1 MTDKIIGE
9 RYTLQNQLGAGGMGT
24 VYLGRDVRSQQMVA
38 IKQLKSE
45 IATPEAIERFRREG
59 EALRDL
65 NHPNIVK
72 MLDMFEHDG
81 QHYLVMEY
89 VSGGDL
95 SDLIKTGDIPLE
107 TVLTLAI
114 DLADALTRAHKLN
127 IIHRDLKPENVLI
140 GDDGVLRLTDFGIA
154 RIGSQGRVT
163 ETGLV
168 MGTLPYMPPEAFD
181 DVSIDTRYDVWAFG
195 VILFELLAG
204 QRPFDDNGLIANILS
219 APLPDLEALCPDAPI
234 ALVDLIY
241 RMLER
246 NIDARIPSVRIV
258 GAELEA
264 IQQGRTHQKPQQT
277 QRFDVDI
284 PEFMTLSKHNLPAQ
298 MTPFVGREHE
308 LDELEKLL
316 KDPTMRLITIL
327 AQGGMGKTRLSLE
340 LAQRAV
346 DANLYADGVYFVELA
361 PLTAAE
367 NIPNAIGDACG
378 FQFLGEGTPKEQLLS
393 ILKDRQTLLV
403 IDNYEHLSDGFA
415 LVTDILQSAPTVE
428 IIATSRQQLS
438 QAGETLFYLSGMDF
452 PDFET
457 PEDALDYAA
466 VKLFMNSAKRAN
478 PSFELR
484 EDNLDYVARICKLVQ
499 GMPLG
504 IVLAASWLTLLD
516 VSEIANEIQGG
527 LDFLETDETT
537 LPERQRNIRAVMD
550 YSWGQM
556 TEAEQHVFMKLS
568 VFRGGFMRDA
578 AQAVAG
584 ANLRILMSLTKKSFI
599 RRDAD
604 SGRYEIHELLRQ
616 YAEEHLQL
624 IGESEAILE
633 RHTDYFAEFLA
644 IRTPQIKGQRQ
655 GESVREIEGDFSNIR
670 KAWDYAVNHTN
681 YEALDRMM
689 ETLSLYVDMCAM
701 YKVGEELFEKAVD
714 YLMPLNPSEIHPVF
728 NRLRVRY
735 VQVWILQGHA
745 PIPDHIYELLGDCIS
760 IAEQYSDSMTTML
773 CSWSRV
779 ELAKQRGEVDVA
791 LNAHKHTRI
800 LTQKLNEPYYEGR
813 ILRAVDWIDVFF
825 HHTVSGIPIEISRQ
839 HQELL
844 LKIQDVNGLSHAH
857 FYHALRARGDGTVDQ
872 AVDALQKAMAGW
884 RSTNENKSLGIA
896 IYVMGDISFRQ
907 GEIELGEAM
916 MIQSKEIMLK
926 MNFLGNEPKN
936 YAIRS
941 LVKTIQRQYDSSR
954 DYIHKALNYGNS
966 PEFMINIYISRAFL
980 AIALGEYER
989 AKSHLDQVIFYRT
1002 HTHISE
1008 SIDILLIS
1016 AFLIDHNHE
1025 YTRVVECL
1033 GLAFNI
1039 KPEITGWMDKWDL
1052 LTQLQADLRTQLG
1065 DEAYNTA
1072 WERGKSL
1079 DLETVIQDL
1088 IAEFGEDG

>member
-1 MTDKIIGE
+1 MQIGHYQLGNE
-9 RYTLQNQLGAGGMGT
+9 LGAGGMGT
-24 VYLGRDVRSQQMVA
+24 VYRGTDERTRDTVA
-38 IKQLKSE
+38 IKRLKPE
-45 IATPEAIERFRREG
+45 IATPETIERFRREG

-72 MLDMFEHDG
+72 LLDMFEYEG
-81 QHYLVMEY
+81 QHYLVMDY

-95 SDLIKTGDIPLE
+95 SQLIATGDIPLE
-107 TVLTLAI
+107 TVLTLSI
-114 DLADALTRAHKLN
+114 DLADALTRAHKLD

-163 ETGLV
+163 ETDLV

-234 ALVDLIY
+234 ALVDLVY

-246 NIDARIPSVRIV
+246 NIDARIPSVRHA
-258 GAELEA
+258 GAALED
-264 IQQGRTHQKPQQT
+264 ILQGRTHKPQPT
-277 QRFDVDI
+277 QRFDIDT
-284 PEFMTLSKHNLPAQ
+284 PQFMTLSKHNVPAQ
-298 MTPFVGREHE
+298 TTPFVGREHE

-378 FQFLGEGTPKEQLLS
+378 FQFLGEGTPKEQLQS

-466 VKLFMNSAKRAN
+466 VKLFMNSGKRAN
-478 PSFELR
+478 PSFELN
-484 EDNLDYVARICKLVQ
+484 DGNLDEVSRICKLVE

-516 VSEIANEIQGG
+516 VSEIADEIQGG

-556 TEAEQHVFMKLS
+556 TEAEQQVFIKLS
-568 VFRGGFMRDA
+568 VFQGGFTRDA

-584 ANLRILMSLTKKSFI
+584 ANLRILMSLTKKSLI

-604 SGRYEIHELLRQ
+604 SGRYQIHELLRQ
-616 YAEEHLQL
+616 FAEERLQHSSGL
-624 IGESEAILE
+624 EKILAQ
-633 RHTDYFAEFLA
+633 HMTYFADFMA
-644 IRTPQIKGQRQ
+644 DRAPDIKGKRQ
-655 GESVREIEGDFSNIR
+655 IESIREIEVDFSNIR
-670 KAWDYAVNHTN
+670 GAWEYAVNHTN
-681 YEALDRMM
+681 YEALEQMT

-701 YKVGEELFEKAVD
+701 YKVGEALFADAVERLKPSNLD
-714 YLMPLNPSEIHPVF
+714 DIDPLF

-735 VQVWILQGHA
+735 LQIWILQEIR
-745 PIPDHIYELLGDCIS
+745 PIPQHMNELMDASIEFANKHGDKL
-760 IAEQYSDSMTTML
+760 TLML
-773 CSWSRV
+773 CYWLKSEFGRIRGDIEYRYYEAARKLAS
-779 ELAKQRGEVDVA
+779 ELK
-791 LNAHKHTRI
+791 
-800 LTQKLNEPYYEGR
+800 EPYYEGR
-813 ILRAVDWIDVFF
+813 ILRVMDFSNTMLLGGKSD
-825 HHTVSGIPIEISRQ
+825 TTLEIASQ

-844 LKIQDVNGLSHAH
+844 HRINDVNGLSHSLSYQSGRNMNSGQLEEAIQGLQEAV
-857 FYHALRARGDGTVDQ
+857 FGYQASNDSKSVGVCIFTLGICKFIQGEFDRAETLLLSGEQSKLKTNYLAFIPWLYFHLCILKTIQ
-872 AVDALQKAMAGW
+872 QEYETSWQYLEKMSSFDALNRWEYQRNIGHAFYALAFSDIERMRMHIQSAIINSSGISDREILYILIPSAYLLNHIDQHIRSVELLTLTFNHPASYTGWMKKWHLLTQFQADLKA
-884 RSTNENKSLGIA
+884 
-896 IYVMGDISFRQ
+896 
-907 GEIELGEAM
+907 ELGE
-916 MIQSKEIMLK
+916 
-926 MNFLGNEPKN
+926 
-936 YAIRS
+936 
-941 LVKTIQRQYDSSR
+941 
-954 DYIHKALNYGNS
+954 
-966 PEFMINIYISRAFL
+966 
-980 AIALGEYER
+980 
-989 AKSHLDQVIFYRT
+989 
-1002 HTHISE
+1002 
-1008 SIDILLIS
+1008 
-1016 AFLIDHNHE
+1016 
-1025 YTRVVECL
+1025 
-1033 GLAFNI
+1033 
-1039 KPEITGWMDKWDL
+1039 
-1052 LTQLQADLRTQLG
+1052 
-1065 DEAYNTA
+1065 EAYNAA
-1072 WERGKSL
+1072 WEHGKSL